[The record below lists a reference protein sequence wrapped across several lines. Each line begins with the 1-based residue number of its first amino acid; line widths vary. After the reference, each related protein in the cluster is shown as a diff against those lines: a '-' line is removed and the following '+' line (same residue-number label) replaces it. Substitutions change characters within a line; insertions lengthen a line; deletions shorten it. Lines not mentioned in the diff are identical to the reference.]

1 MNTLLGRRGN
11 MIRFQQHIKNNGVV
25 RHHIEKYKKPNIMQ
39 HTVRPYIF
47 FEPTRHIKQI
57 VQNCRLLLDQKYQ
70 QGMDTSSTTNKMLQG
85 KQIMIRLKNNS
96 KEQMRAVYALMKRN
110 KNRLINNALANDHSA
125 IPSLG
130 NPRILIKKASRT
142 YYEKGRVRF
151 RKLKQ
156 NIKHSSFSR
165 YYHKKRRH
173 ISHHYRYKALRQ
185 HLKSNLRQ
193 ISSSYHIE
201 KLMNGRILS
210 SLMPR
215 QLPQKT
221 KQIDEKFAKY
231 KSKLKMIKDWVLYSN
246 HAVTLDEPFQ
256 KEWFTEH
263 GYPLTSRDPQSGR
276 FVNPWQS
283 QSTNGWKRLVDV
295 WEWKKTR
302 MIGYDMKHSLK
313 EKEKYTAN
321 TNSLENMN
329 QDPCSIAEQLS
340 PPSAHDKIKMTWIGH
355 ASMLVQQSGF
365 TILTDPVFS
374 VKASPVQSFE
384 DTEFLGVPRLSPPS
398 FTIDDIPPSG
408 VDICLISHDH
418 YDHLDFNSVLQ
429 LNERQLVQHW
439 VVPLGFKDWLT
450 KEAGVDTHQITELEW
465 WQSVQ
470 FENNGYE
477 YFSPANKIRQIG
489 AIESVLGNSS
499 TDSKATEVAN
509 NEQTASVEDVNMF
522 GNNIRITCAPA
533 QHWCARSAVDRN
545 SRLWCSWAIHS
556 SSKTSLT
563 GKKSSQGELSF
574 YFAGD
579 TAYPTSFPLHRLIG
593 EALGP
598 FDLASIPIGAYAPT
612 FFMRDSHCNPFESV
626 KIHSDTRSKKSVAI
640 HHSTFPL
647 ANEPVD
653 EPMVLLKKAVYE
665 EKRKG
670 RVVDFVG
677 IPLGIC
683 IES

>member
-1 MNTLLGRRGN
+1 MNTLLGRRVN
-11 MIRFQQHIKNNGVV
+11 MIRSQHQMNGLIKP
-25 RHHIEKYKKPNIMQ
+25 HSKYKKPNIIRQ
-39 HTVRPYIF
+39 TTRPYIF
-47 FEPTRHIKQI
+47 FEPTSHIKQI
-57 VQNCRLLLDQKYQ
+57 VQNCRMLLDQNYQ
-70 QGMDTSSTTNKMLQG
+70 QGMDTTKKMLQG
-85 KQIMIRLKNNS
+85 KQIIIRLKNSS
-96 KEQMRAVYALMKRN
+96 KEQLRAIFALMKSD
-110 KNRLINNALANDHSA
+110 KNRLINT
-125 IPSLG
+125 IPPLG
-130 NPRILIKKASRT
+130 NPRSLRKKTSRT
-142 YYEKGRVRF
+142 YYESGRIRF
-151 RKLKQ
+151 RQLKQ
-156 NIKHSSFSR
+156 NIKQSSLSR
-165 YYHKKRRH
+165 YYQKKKRQ
-173 ISHHYRYKALRQ
+173 ISHHHRYKVLKQ
-185 HLKSNLRQ
+185 NIKSNLRQ
-193 ISSSYHIE
+193 ISSLYDVDRF
-201 KLMNGRILS
+201 MNGRILN
-210 SLMPR
+210 SLLR

-221 KQIDEKFAKY
+221 KQIDENLSKY
-231 KSKLKMIKDWVLYSN
+231 KDKLKMIRDWVLYSN

-256 KEWFTEH
+256 REWFTEH

-283 QSTNGWKRLVDV
+283 QSTNGWKRLIDV

-302 MIGYDMKHSLK
+302 MIGYDMKHALK
-313 EKEKYTAN
+313 EKEKYAA
-321 TNSLENMN
+321 NMN
-329 QDPCSIAEQLS
+329 SHENINQEPCSIAEQLS
-340 PPSAHDKIKMTWIGH
+340 PPSARDKIKMSWIGH

-418 YDHLDFNSVLQ
+418 YDHLDYDSVLQ
-429 LNERQLVQHW
+429 LNDRQLVKHW

-450 KEAGVDTHQITELEW
+450 KEAGVYPRQITELEW
-465 WQSVQ
+465 WQSAQ
-470 FENNGYE
+470 FKNSGYE

-489 AIESVLGNSS
+489 AIENVLNDSS
-499 TDSKATEVAN
+499 TGSKATEGATH
-509 NEQTASVEDVNMF
+509 ERIASAEDENMLD
-522 GNNIRITCAPA
+522 NKIRITCAPA

-545 SRLWCSWAIHS
+545 TRLWCSWAIHS
-556 SSKTSLT
+556 SSKTTLT
-563 GKKSSQGELSF
+563 GKNSSQGELSF

-612 FFMRDSHCNPFESV
+612 FFMHDSHCNPFESV
-626 KIHSDTRSKKSVAI
+626 KIHSDTASKKSVAI

-653 EPMVLLKKAVYE
+653 EPMLLLKEAVDE

-677 IPLGIC
+677 IPLGSY